1 MLANL
6 KLMGEKPEEAIQIY
20 IQLLDKKPD
29 NFNALAQLIEL
40 LRRAGRMSDVPKF
53 LEKAERAAARSS
65 MAGLAFTKGLYH
77 RYQGEPHLALKELNV
92 ARFDSFFG
100 EAAISNMIEIYL
112 NPLNEMLVTQ
122 TTGEPEYTPT
132 PDNIR
137 AAQDLITELNNRG
150 VDTTIIECNAMI
162 HTKQKANLEL
172 AAKRLQDLLTKH
184 KDYIPALVCMALC
197 KFIQKKQTDG
207 RNYLKTCLKNDY

>member
-1 MLANL
+1 MA
-6 KLMGEKPEEAIQIY
+6 
-20 IQLLDKKPD
+20 
-29 NFNALAQLIEL
+29 
-40 LRRAGRMSDVPKF
+40 DVPKF

-65 MAGLAFTKGLYH
+65 MAGLSFTKGLYH

-122 TTGEPEYTPT
+122 TKGEPEYTPT

-162 HTKQKANLEL
+162 HTK
-172 AAKRLQDLLTKH
+172 
-184 KDYIPALVCMALC
+184 
-197 KFIQKKQTDG
+197 
-207 RNYLKTCLKNDY
+207 

>member
-1 MLANL
+1 MYALARLFQNSGNNDQCTQFCNRLLKIDPSNDNASFMLANL
-6 KLMGEKPEEAIQIY
+6 MLMKEKPEDAINIY

-40 LRRAGRMSDVPKF
+40 LRRAGRMADVPKF

-65 MAGLAFTKGLYH
+65 MAGLSFTKGLYH

-112 NPLNEMLVTQ
+112 NPLNDMLVS
-122 TTGEPEYTPT
+122 
-132 PDNIR
+132 
-137 AAQDLITELNNRG
+137 
-150 VDTTIIECNAMI
+150 
-162 HTKQKANLEL
+162 
-172 AAKRLQDLLTKH
+172 
-184 KDYIPALVCMALC
+184 
-197 KFIQKKQTDG
+197 
-207 RNYLKTCLKNDY
+207 